1 MLRGGHGGTGTA
13 GTGGRAMTR
22 RTGGEPESAH
32 STEAQDQ
39 AEPADLGLGSESATG
54 AEAVEKLRLEQQLEA
69 KLAKISSLIQARDR
83 WKARA
88 EAERS
93 RASAEV
99 ARLKEEMVA
108 ERERSAEQ
116 ARLLAATRD
125 ALASAEAKIKALIQ
139 RREALKQRERAAW
152 AELKAERERLMGER
166 VALETA
172 SKQSAST
179 GAADG
184 ALRAP
189 PDPDDVV
196 AWVSFLA
203 ALPSEAVPPNR
214 STWAATGASPD
225 GERVLDELTLL
236 GAVAGE
242 GVTGVGAPELRA
254 WRCLAQF
261 LAHESPGAETQDLHS
276 LVRAAIR
283 DEADA
288 SIWQALVTEA
298 LTQDRLELAAA
309 ASQLAAL
316 LNPANPVAHATRMSV
331 LMHQRLPGLAAG
343 HLMRAI
349 ELGGADPKQQGR
361 ALAAYHRLFERLW
374 PGRDSQLPAIAAAL
388 ASRGLR
394 RDAVTALVAG
404 ASVSGSFQIRRALL
418 AYCSGPPERSPP
430 RRTMQGAGPLVLIS
444 QIQRSGGTLLTQLL
458 DGHPE
463 LAVHP
468 HELKI
473 GHPRKWDW
481 PRLDL
486 SEQPTD
492 LLVQLFEKLIPTFM
506 LDGYRKS
513 DGNRFAEGEAKP
525 FLFDIDALCQTFQAK
540 VKNAK
545 SQRQVLDAYLSGF
558 FAAWG
563 DGEGENQRR
572 WTVGFTP
579 RVIMHADSI
588 GRFFDDYPDGRV
600 ISCIRDPISWYA
612 SSRRHAEEYRDIGNA
627 VELWKTSTRAA
638 VQLASERPQQVHLL
652 TYDSLVNDTEAAM
665 RQVCAVLGIAFD
677 PVLLSPT
684 YRGEPV
690 LPNSSFDISEYG
702 VHSRSLDREEMLD
715 AGEVDMLRASAMPIY
730 EEAWGFIGAT
740 TARAGVQVG

>member
-1 MLRGGHGGTGTA
+1 M
-13 GTGGRAMTR
+13 
-22 RTGGEPESAH
+22 
-32 STEAQDQ
+32 
-39 AEPADLGLGSESATG
+39 
-54 AEAVEKLRLEQQLEA
+54 
-69 KLAKISSLIQARDR
+69 
-83 WKARA
+83 
-88 EAERS
+88 
-93 RASAEV
+93 
-99 ARLKEEMVA
+99 
-108 ERERSAEQ
+108 
-116 ARLLAATRD
+116 
-125 ALASAEAKIKALIQ
+125 
-139 RREALKQRERAAW
+139 
-152 AELKAERERLMGER
+152 
-166 VALETA
+166 
-172 SKQSAST
+172 
-179 GAADG
+179 
-184 ALRAP
+184 
-189 PDPDDVV
+189 
-196 AWVSFLA
+196 
-203 ALPSEAVPPNR
+203 
-214 STWAATGASPD
+214 
-225 GERVLDELTLL
+225 
-236 GAVAGE
+236 
-242 GVTGVGAPELRA
+242 
-254 WRCLAQF
+254 
-261 LAHESPGAETQDLHS
+261 
-276 LVRAAIR
+276 
-283 DEADA
+283 
-288 SIWQALVTEA
+288 
-298 LTQDRLELAAA
+298 
-309 ASQLAAL
+309 
-316 LNPANPVAHATRMSV
+316 RMSV

-343 HLMRAI
+343 HLMLAI
-349 ELGGADPKQQGR
+349 EHGGADAKQTGR

-374 PGRDSQLPAIAAAL
+374 PGRDSQLPAVAAAL

-394 RDAVTALVAG
+394 HEAVSALVAG
-404 ASVSGSFQIRRALL
+404 ASVSGSFLIRRALL
-418 AYCSGPPERSPP
+418 AYCSPGPGRSPP
-430 RRTMQGAGPLVLIS
+430 RRARQATGPLVLIS

-525 FLFDIDALCQTFQAK
+525 FPFDIDVLCQTFEAK
-540 VKNAK
+540 AANAK

-563 DGEGENQRR
+563 DGEGENQSR

-627 VELWKTSTRAA
+627 VDLWKSSTRAA

-652 TYDSLVNDTEAAM
+652 TYDSLVNETESAM

-702 VHSRSLDREEMLD
+702 VHSRSLDREEMLE
-715 AGEVDMLRASAMPIY
+715 AGELDELRASAMPIY
-730 EEAWGFIGAT
+730 EEALSFIVGT
-740 TARAGVQVG
+740 TTRADAQVG